1 MASKKKMSK
10 KKMRKKKQM
19 KRPSMG
25 SGIAEGGAKTIEKR
39 NQESESR
46 MDKLRKEMGMEPAK
60 RNTGYRSQKK

>member
-1 MASKKKMSK
+1 MAAKKKTK
-10 KKMRKKKQM
+10 KKAKKKTSKKQM

-25 SGIAEGGAKTIEKR
+25 TGIAEIGAKTIEKR

-60 RNTGYRSQKK
+60 RNTGYRS